1 MSAAKSQPRPSLRT
15 VVQGIIDSQ
24 QSRAFVQPAAG
35 RAPLLLRVKGTLMC
49 EEYDKRHELRV
60 MNCAGGP
67 QAAESFVQYMQVVM
81 GEIVALR
88 DAIVVALQSDTDQ
101 DDWSWDDLLQE
112 WWCEGLGLILAHLGV
127 PWPLSP
133 ALNNVNIRAF
143 DDLGEDRDAV
153 AIDTRQI
160 LHDAMDLLTERCM
173 FDTIDTY
180 TLFDG
185 LHEADGSVETCRDGL
200 CWAVAGEGEFDP
212 DFGKDPDADAD
223 Y

>member
-1 MSAAKSQPRPSLRT
+1 
-15 VVQGIIDSQ
+15 
-24 QSRAFVQPAAG
+24 
-35 RAPLLLRVKGTLMC
+35 
-49 EEYDKRHELRV
+49 
-60 MNCAGGP
+60 MNCAGRP
-67 QAAESFVQYMQVVM
+67 QAAESFDQYMQVVM

-160 LHDAMDLLTERCM
+160 LHDAMQLLTERCI
-173 FDTIDTY
+173 FDI
-180 TLFDG
+180 LRE
-185 LHEADGSVETCRDGL
+185 LRS
-200 CWAVAGEGEFDP
+200 
-212 DFGKDPDADAD
+212 
-223 Y
+223 